1 MITSVLKLPEKTRAE
16 QQQSKRLWNSEH
28 CKSTPDFFTIGYSG
42 RRIDEFIKILKN
54 VGIATLVDIRF
65 SPVSRFK
72 PEFSKN
78 NLKMALETNGII
90 YIHRP
95 EWGVPRD
102 IRANSIGKRTRD
114 DIWDWY
120 DSYILPQVIKTNL
133 DEFFN
138 TMEHPIVFMCVEYDP
153 TECHRHRIFLGLER
167 SGFTGCDL

>member
-1 MITSVLKLPEKTRAE
+1 MAISILKLPEKTKTE
-16 QQQSKRLWNSEH
+16 QRQSKIAWNAEH
-28 CKSTPDFFTIGYSG
+28 CTSEPDFYTIGYSG
-42 RRIDEFIKILKN
+42 RGIDEFVRVIKN
-54 VGIATLVDIRF
+54 ANIATIVDIRF

-78 NLKMALETNGII
+78 NLKRKLETNGVM

-102 IRANSIGKRTRD
+102 IRAFSIGKETRD

-120 DSYILPQVIKTNL
+120 DTYILPTIITRNL
-133 DEFFN
+133 DGFFN
-138 TMEHPIVFMCVEYDP
+138 SMEHPVAFMCVEYDP

-167 SGFTGCDL
+167 LGFTGCDL

>member
-1 MITSVLKLPEKTRAE
+1 VTTSTLKLPEKTRNE
-16 QQQSKRLWNSEH
+16 QQQSKIIWNSLH
-28 CKSTPDFFTIGYSG
+28 CTSEPDFFTIGYSG
-42 RRIDEFIKILKN
+42 RRIGEFISIVKN
-54 VGIATLVDIRF
+54 VGIATLIDIRF

-78 NLKMALETNGII
+78 NLKRSLEVNGIT

-102 IRANSIGKRTRD
+102 IRAYSIGKDTRD

-120 DSYILPQVIKTNL
+120 DTYVLPRIIKRNL
-133 DEFFN
+133 DDFFN
-138 TMEHPIVFMCVEYDP
+138 SMEHPIVLMCVEYDP

-167 SGFTGCDL
+167 VGLIGCDL